1 MAAVAGLRSL
11 DSVPGVG
18 KFFLIS
24 ARNRLASALMQM
36 GDEHPRMFKMF
47 MGPKPMVVVTHPE
60 LARSVLTRPQ
70 DFIKSPPLD
79 TMRGGIAAPLSF
91 APDGAY
97 ASLVMTNGAEWQAM
111 RKPVDPAFEK
121 AELRKFVPKFNEA
134 AGKLMESWKGCD
146 HIDVKR
152 DMSRFALDV
161 LGSAVLGRAFG
172 AIDGT
177 FDDTYRQYQIVMKE
191 LMNPLYLTF
200 PALER
205 LPFPRNTAY
214 KKGID
219 TMYSMIEGSLKA
231 RRQQRVEQHAAGT
244 LTDEPKDM
252 LDMLLGP
259 GVDATGVLPEGYMV
273 PILWIFFLAGH
284 DTTAMSLAWTLHFL
298 AKNPEVQA
306 KARAEAFAIL
316 NGKTDPDADD
326 LEKVPYV
333 NAVVSESLRLRPPVY
348 NLITRD
354 AAHDTELDGV
364 TLPKGTGVSLH
375 IGSIN
380 THPEVW
386 ERPKE
391 FDPER
396 FMQQKQP
403 RVFNN
408 LPFSAGPRR
417 CLGDKFSL
425 LEQRSLLLKMLT
437 QYELLPD
444 GDMAKQ
450 ERTFSNASLAIMFLQ
465 PEELKIRVRPL
476 E

>member
-1 MAAVAGLRSL
+1 MASTSNYSCGLNVKYMYYTTATLGAGAPLS
-11 DSVPGVG
+11 GG
-18 KFFLIS
+18 FW
-24 ARNRLASALMQM
+24 
-36 GDEHPRMFKMF
+36 GHPRMFKMF

-219 TMYSMIEGSLKA
+219 TMYSMIEGKHYD
-231 RRQQRVEQHAAGT
+231 VQH
-244 LTDEPKDM
+244 LELEPEM
-252 LDMLLGP
+252 FGF
-259 GVDATGVLPEGYMV
+259 
-273 PILWIFFLAGH
+273 PI
-284 DTTAMSLAWTLHFL
+284 
-298 AKNPEVQA
+298 
-306 KARAEAFAIL
+306 R
-316 NGKTDPDADD
+316 
-326 LEKVPYV
+326 
-333 NAVVSESLRLRPPVY
+333 
-348 NLITRD
+348 
-354 AAHDTELDGV
+354 
-364 TLPKGTGVSLH
+364 
-375 IGSIN
+375 
-380 THPEVW
+380 
-386 ERPKE
+386 
-391 FDPER
+391 
-396 FMQQKQP
+396 
-403 RVFNN
+403 
-408 LPFSAGPRR
+408 
-417 CLGDKFSL
+417 
-425 LEQRSLLLKMLT
+425 
-437 QYELLPD
+437 
-444 GDMAKQ
+444 
-450 ERTFSNASLAIMFLQ
+450 
-465 PEELKIRVRPL
+465 
-476 E
+476 